1 MNLSANHIALLE
13 QPADKQRVT
22 SGTIPDGCD
31 DLEAAG
37 YVTTTAVN
45 LSDILTAITDAGR
58 QALADATSGQSG
70 EEGRLA

>member
-37 YVTTTAVN
+37 YVTTTGK
-45 LSDILTAITDAGR
+45 LIGHSDCDYRCWEIGSR
-58 QALADATSGQSG
+58 
-70 EEGRLA
+70 